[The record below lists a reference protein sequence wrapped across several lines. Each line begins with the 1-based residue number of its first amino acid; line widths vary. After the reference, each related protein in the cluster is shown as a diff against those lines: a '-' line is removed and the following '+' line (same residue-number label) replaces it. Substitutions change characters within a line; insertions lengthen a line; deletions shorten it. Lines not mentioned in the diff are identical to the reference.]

1 MHSLEELEGKSIYLR
16 NAVNTLVIRPNEMDT
31 FLDLGITTNTSL
43 LVVEVDEDSVSAITA
58 AGKRAVTGTSSDTC
72 QPTSTTA
79 SSSSNSSS
87 SQPQKQ
93 QQQKH
98 PSHHSPDTGS
108 SSSSSSA
115 RSSVPAGMAAVALTI
130 PAAVAGASDGCG
142 QSADSAITLIT
153 PTSSSRKKRR
163 TQPSVTADVV
173 DLTFS

>member
-1 MHSLEELEGKSIYLR
+1 
-16 NAVNTLVIRPNEMDT
+16 MDT

-79 SSSSNSSS
+79 SSSSSNSSS
-87 SQPQKQ
+87 SQPQEQQ
-93 QQQKH
+93 QQQKNPPH
-98 PSHHSPDTGS
+98 PSPGTGTS
-108 SSSSSSA
+108 SSCSA
-115 RSSVPAGMAAVALTI
+115 PSSVPGGMAAVA
-130 PAAVAGASDGCG
+130 SSEGCG